1 MNVNATQNTF
11 ELDTGAQCY
20 VIPFSLDNEISNKPV
35 ITKNTTEPKANG
47 GDKVDTAAKCTM
59 TLTPKKKL

>member
-20 VIPFSLDNEISNKPV
+20 IIPFSLDNEISNKPV
-35 ITKNTTEPKANG
+35 ITKG
-47 GDKVDTAAKCTM
+47 I
-59 TLTPKKKL
+59 KLILLQNAL